1 MKLTLV
7 ARARPNFMKIAPIIY
22 AIQKAQQEGINIH
35 YRLVHTGQHYDVNM
49 SDTFFEETVVITD

>member
-22 AIQKAQQEGINIH
+22 AIQKARQEDINIH
-35 YRLVHTGQHYDVNM
+35 YRLVYTGQHYDVNM